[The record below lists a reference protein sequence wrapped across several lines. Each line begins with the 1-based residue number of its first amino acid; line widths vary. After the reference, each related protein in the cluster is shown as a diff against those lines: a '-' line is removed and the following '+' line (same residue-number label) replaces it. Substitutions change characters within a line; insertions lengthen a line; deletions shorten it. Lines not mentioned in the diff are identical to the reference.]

1 MREISRKRKKE
12 RERERENVGL
22 TISKGMKRISKK
34 VNVRISVTRLWN
46 KKLPYFHPK
55 LPKK

>member
-12 RERERENVGL
+12 RERENVEL